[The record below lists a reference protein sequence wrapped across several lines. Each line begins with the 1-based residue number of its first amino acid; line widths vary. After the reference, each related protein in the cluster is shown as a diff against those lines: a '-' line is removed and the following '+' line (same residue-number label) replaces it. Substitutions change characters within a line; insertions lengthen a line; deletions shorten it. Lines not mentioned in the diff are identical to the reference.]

1 MPVPRVARRAAATP
15 TMRRRRFS
23 ATIEDV
29 ARHAGVSIATV
40 SRVMNHRGEPG
51 REIVLRVN
59 AAVAELGYAPRAAA
73 QGLKRRLAL
82 AVGAI
87 VPSLQIPAFARF
99 AETLEATLARHSF
112 ALFTACSHDRPD
124 DEFAAA
130 RRLLGVGIDAV
141 VLVGAYQRPELVS
154 LLAMHRIATLR
165 TFTIAV
171 SDGIASVGIDN
182 YRAAFDLATH
192 VLDLGH
198 RRIGVIAGMSR
209 SNDRAAARLSGFRD
223 AMAARAVPWS
233 DELCIERPLLIAEG
247 QAAARSLLGRTDRP
261 TALICGSD
269 LLAFGAVTQAQREG
283 FRIPDDL
290 SIASFDDFDFA
301 AHFAEPL
308 TTIHV
313 PVEAMAEA
321 AARELLTGLADES
334 PMRSIELPCPL
345 IVRAS
350 TAPPE

>member
-1 MPVPRVARRAAATP
+1 MRHRRET
-15 TMRRRRFS
+15 

-29 ARHAGVSIATV
+29 ARQAGVSIATV
-40 SRVMNHRGEPG
+40 SRVMNQRGAPS
-51 REIVLRVN
+51 REVVARVN

-73 QGLKRRLAL
+73 QGLKHRRAR

-99 AETLEATLARHSF
+99 IETLETTLAHERY
-112 ALFTACSHDRPD
+112 ALVTACSHDDPA
-124 DEFAAA
+124 EELAAA
-130 RRLLGVGIDAV
+130 RRLLGVGIDAI
-141 VLVGAYQRPELVS
+141 VLVGAYQKPELVS
-154 LLAMHRIATLR
+154 LLALNRIATLR
-165 TFTIAV
+165 SFTAAA
-171 SDGIASVGIDN
+171 SDGIASIGIDN

-198 RRIGVIAGMSR
+198 RRIGVISGMRR

-223 AMAARAVPWS
+223 ALAARAVPW
-233 DELCIERPLLIAEG
+233 DDDLCVERPLTIAEG
-247 QAAARSLLGRTDRP
+247 QAAARHLLGRAERP

-283 FRIPDDL
+283 FAIPRDL

-301 AHFAEPL
+301 AHFASPL
-308 TTIHV
+308 TTVHV
-313 PVEAMAEA
+313 PIEEMASTTA
-321 AARELLTGLADES
+321 SRLLARLEDDATLDSAD
-334 PMRSIELPCPL
+334 LGYAL
-345 IVRAS
+345 VVRGS